1 MSENWL
7 DADDRPWGR
16 WEEYL
21 NESGYR
27 VKRIIVHPG
36 ERLSLQRHALRSEHW
51 VIVSGSG
58 EFTLDDSVTAVGP
71 GDRVFIPVGGI
82 HRVQNVSSE
91 DLIIIETQLGVCDE
105 DDIERLEDDYG
116 RV

>member
-1 MSENWL
+1 MPENYL

-27 VKRIIVHPG
+27 VKRIVVAPG
-36 ERLSLQRHALRSEHW
+36 QRLSLQRHRLRSEHW
-51 VIVSGSG
+51 VIVAGKGS
-58 EFTLDDSVTAVGP
+58 FHLDGS
-71 GDRVFIPVGGI
+71 DRPVEAGSTVFIPVGGI
-82 HRVQNVSSE
+82 HRITNTGDVP
-91 DLIIIETQLGVCDE
+91 LLIIETQLGICDE

-116 RV
+116 RS

>member
-1 MSENWL
+1 MPENWI

-21 NESGYR
+21 NETGYR

-36 ERLSLQRHALRSEHW
+36 QRLSLQRHQKRSEHW
-51 VIVSGSG
+51 VIVAGVG
-58 EFTLDDSVTAVGP
+58 TFTLDDSVTEVRA
-71 GDRVFIPVGGI
+71 GDTVFIPVHGI
-82 HRVQNVSSE
+82 HRIENPGNE
-91 DLIIIETQLGVCDE
+91 NLIIIETQLGVCDE

-116 RV
+116 RK